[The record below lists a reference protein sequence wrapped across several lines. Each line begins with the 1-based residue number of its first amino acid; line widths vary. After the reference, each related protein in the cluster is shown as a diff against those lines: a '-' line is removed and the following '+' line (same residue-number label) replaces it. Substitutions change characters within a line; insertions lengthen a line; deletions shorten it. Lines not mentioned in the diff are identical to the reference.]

1 MANDKVY
8 FNSGALF
15 KIKDKKSDKQ
25 PDYRSSIQL
34 DVDTLDGIIA
44 SGGKLSIAGWL
55 KNGAQGQFVSLLLSA
70 DNYVKPETKPVQ
82 NNASQDAKS
91 SKFENID
98 EDIPF

>member
-15 KIKDKKSDKQ
+15 KTTDKKSEKE
-25 PDYRSSIQL
+25 PDYRATIQL
-34 DVDTLDGIIA
+34 DEDTLDAIIA
-44 SGGKLSIAGWL
+44 SSGKIKIAGWL
-55 KNGAQGQFVSLLLSA
+55 RDSAKGKFVSLLVSA

-82 NNASQDAKS
+82 NNAPQDAKS
-91 SKFENID
+91 SRFENID